1 VVVSLPQA
9 SPTGVRLLE
18 GQRYQSA
25 GENPGS
31 FVIAQLGLDR
41 LQNGAMIVDMK
52 KLLFLL
58 IVAGLGAVIAKRLL
72 DA

>member
-1 VVVSLPQA
+1 M
-9 SPTGVRLLE
+9 
-18 GQRYQSA
+18 
-25 GENPGS
+25 
-31 FVIAQLGLDR
+31 IAQLGLDR